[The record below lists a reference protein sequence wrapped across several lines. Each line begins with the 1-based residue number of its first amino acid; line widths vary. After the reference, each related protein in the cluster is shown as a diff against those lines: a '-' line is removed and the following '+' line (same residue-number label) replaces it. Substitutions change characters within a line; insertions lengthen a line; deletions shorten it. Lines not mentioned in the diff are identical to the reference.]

1 MNMRHF
7 LRGLGAVGI
16 AAFLVACQSTNQKDG
31 SAIDLGLGDDTKPEP
46 ETITDVELRAFC
58 PRVILR
64 EGTAYFNTFTKGNEN
79 NPDELIYQANLGDVT
94 RTCTFGGG
102 IMNINVTAAGR
113 IVSGP
118 QGRSGSIN
126 MPIRVAVVDKSGVL
140 FSELRKMNVA
150 INSGVGAQQF
160 LFQDSQIS
168 IPQPKDRGVQ
178 IFLGFDEGP
187 YDTP

>member
-7 LRGLGAVGI
+7 LRGVGAI
-16 AAFLVACQSTNQKDG
+16 SISAFLVACQSTDQADG
-31 SAIDLGLGDDTKPEP
+31 SAVDLGLGGEDNTTN

-58 PRVILR
+58 PRVLLR
-64 EGTAYFNTFTKGNEN
+64 EGTAYFNTYTKGNDE

-94 RTCTFGGG
+94 RACTFANGM
-102 IMNINVTAAGR
+102 MNITVTAAGR
-113 IVSGP
+113 VVSGP
-118 QGRSGSIN
+118 KGASGSIT
-126 MPIRVAVVDKSGVL
+126 MPIRVAVVDGSGVI
-140 FSELRKMNVA
+140 FSELRRMNVA

-160 LFQDSQIS
+160 LFQDSQVS
-168 IPQPKDRGVQ
+168 IPQPKDRSVQ